1 MVDLSFFYLPD
12 KVGFSGLMVGLSSGH
27 LRDILDWSINY
38 LVLQMKKKSFW
49 FIHYPKASTKPTS
62 EFSCCRLVGFNFK
75 LDFFGRLPFPMGSIL
90 LWTLWA
96 IFQKNEHSLVAIEHT
111 IYFPL
116 VMICAKKRA
125 KKDSNHCSW
134 LFCEAFF
141 VQSHY

>member
-1 MVDLSFFYLPD
+1 MCERLFTFKPRASLLFQPLRTSLFIFLYLSKVIIFYFQL
-12 KVGFSGLMVGLSSGH
+12 
-27 LRDILDWSINY
+27 
-38 LVLQMKKKSFW
+38 KKKSFL

-62 EFSCCRLVGFNFK
+62 EFSCSRLIGFNFK
-75 LDFFGRLPFPMGSIL
+75 LDFFGRLPLYKRCFIIGFPL
-90 LWTLWA
+90 A

-125 KKDSNHCSW
+125 KKDGNHCSW

>member
-1 MVDLSFFYLPD
+1 L
-12 KVGFSGLMVGLSSGH
+12 
-27 LRDILDWSINY
+27 
-38 LVLQMKKKSFW
+38 KKKSFL
-49 FIHYPKASTKPTS
+49 FIHYPIASTKPTS
-62 EFSCCRLVGFNFK
+62 EFACSRLIGLNCW
-75 LDFFGRLPFPMGSIL
+75 LDFFGRLPLIKRCFIIGFSL
-90 LWTLWA
+90 A

-125 KKDSNHCSW
+125 KKDGNHCSW